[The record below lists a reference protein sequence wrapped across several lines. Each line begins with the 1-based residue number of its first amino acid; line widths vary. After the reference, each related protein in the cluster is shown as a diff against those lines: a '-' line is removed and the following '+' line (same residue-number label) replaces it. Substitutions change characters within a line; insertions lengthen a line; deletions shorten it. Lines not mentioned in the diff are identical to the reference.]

1 MINCLE
7 YICNLYSRVFGSRVQ
22 GSNTNTIQNNNIILT
37 SFTLQSTYFQPFPA
51 ACTCASFKF

>member
-37 SFTLQSTYFQPFPA
+37 SFTLQSGYALQFNYTTTY
-51 ACTCASFKF
+51 K